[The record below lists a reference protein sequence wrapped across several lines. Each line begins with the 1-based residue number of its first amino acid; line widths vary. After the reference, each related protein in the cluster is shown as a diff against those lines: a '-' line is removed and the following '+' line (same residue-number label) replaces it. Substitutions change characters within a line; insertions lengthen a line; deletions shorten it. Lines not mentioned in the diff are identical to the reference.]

1 MSFVAYYYFSQITY
15 QIFIYLTILGRS
27 SKIERQDVTDVPLT
41 QNQSQIQA
49 PNHSHIMSPQR
60 TSSVASSASS
70 KRISSSISVQ
80 LPAAGLGSRPTSI
93 ISTSTSLDEGGF
105 NEPSPEIKA
114 KLKPAYDFE
123 VPNGRN
129 VSSGIG
135 TVGAAADVDECD
147 RSRSMPTAE
156 QIEKPSLN
164 YVDVGYRLNPDG
176 SESHEVFGESELY
189 DTAKVTEMHKKFH
202 ANGFAQETT
211 TVYATIK
218 TEVTTAVE
226 LYYPDGKLAKE
237 RERVSGVLQSPTKS
251 IGSGGSPVKSATISS
266 PPVGVV
272 SPIRRRSSDVSVK
285 STPPMSPTSIGS
297 GSGGSCS
304 GTATTNSTSNTRSI
318 SSIAIA
324 AVANTSG
331 KGVAPIASLDTQ
343 EEFDSSELPALPE
356 RPPPLT
362 SACSTTVTAAIT
374 AATAGGVD
382 GDAEYCALDLQDLEY
397 ADSSAGE
404 DEDDL
409 MRVIEEDDDDDVQ
422 VDACEAP
429 LATVAEEDEED
440 KLMITTVAVE
450 EVAIPREDS
459 LPDAMT
465 ADEAEQLLSSR

>member
-1 MSFVAYYYFSQITY
+1 MH
-15 QIFIYLTILGRS
+15 
-27 SKIERQDVTDVPLT
+27 
-41 QNQSQIQA
+41 QNQPQQIQSQA
-49 PNHSHIMSPQR
+49 QAQNHSNNMSPQR
-60 TSSVASSASS
+60 TSSAASSASS

-80 LPAAGLGSRPTSI
+80 LPAAGLGSRPSSI
-93 ISTSTSLDEGGF
+93 ISTSASLDEGGF

-123 VPNGRN
+123 SVNGRS
-129 VSSGIG
+129 VTG
-135 TVGAAADVDECD
+135 VGADVDECD
-147 RSRSMPTAE
+147 RSRKSTVDEA
-156 QIEKPSLN
+156 EKPSLN

-176 SESHEVFGESELY
+176 SEAREVFGESELY

-226 LYYPDGKLAKE
+226 LYYPGGKLAKEQRE
-237 RERVSGVLQSPTKS
+237 RERVSGILHSPTKS
-251 IGSGGSPVKSATISS
+251 IGSSGSPVKTAITSS

-304 GTATTNSTSNTRSI
+304 ATANTNSTSNTRSI
-318 SSIAIA
+318 SSIAVA
-324 AVANTSG
+324 AVGQN
-331 KGVAPIASLDTQ
+331 KGIAPIASLDTQ

-356 RPPPLT
+356 RPPPFNVLN
-362 SACSTTVTAAIT
+362 TTMLAA
-374 AATAGGVD
+374 ASD
-382 GDAEYCALDLQDLEY
+382 EQCNALDMQDLEY

-409 MRVIEEDDDDDVQ
+409 MRTIEVDDDDDVH
-422 VDACEAP
+422 VDVSEAP
-429 LATVAEEDEED
+429 LATVAEEEED
-440 KLMITTVAVE
+440 EKLIITTVTAT
-450 EVAIPREDS
+450 EVVIPREDS

-465 ADEAEQLLSSR
+465 ADEAEQLLSSRWVRLYRMSSRILICCVRQFESYIVFKLSKV